1 MAMSTRSSGVPRSPS
16 RPIPGARGLSARA
29 AATAAGG
36 RAATISLGRSFAV
49 ESGNY
54 FLLLGTTLFLVIFGL
69 VMVLSSSTID
79 SFNGNQGFFGGFLRQ
94 GMYAVIG
101 VPLMLVVASVP
112 SEFWKRRAWLV
123 MGVAAALQLLVVAT
137 PLGVEVYGNRNW
149 IQLGPVTAQPS
160 ELVKVGLVIWLALI
174 LARKRHLLTSWP
186 HVLIPIGPVAGGA
199 IGLVLLGSDLGTVII
214 LTSIVIGALFFAG
227 VRMRML
233 AIIVAAV
240 SLGAIVMTVISPNRM
255 VRVVGFL
262 NGTTDYEGSGWQ
274 STHGLYAL
282 AAGGVFGVGLG
293 NSKAKWSWLP
303 AADNDYIFAI
313 IGEELGLIGAVVLL
327 LLFVVMAIAFIRI
340 IRSTNDPFSRVL
352 VGSVMVWIVGQAFV
366 NIAVV
371 LQLLPVLGVP
381 LPLMSSGGSALITTL
396 VGIGLVLGIAKH
408 PPIIEDQSSP
418 PPAAPGGPGAQSV
431 PTARTTSTA
440 GTAPK
445 ARTPHG
451 APGARGTTRSY
462 RP

>member
-1 MAMSTRSSGVPRSPS
+1 MAMSTRSSGVPRSTA
-16 RPIPGARGLSARA
+16 RPVRGTAGVSARA
-29 AATAAGG
+29 AATDTGG
-36 RAATISLGRSFAV
+36 RAATISLGRSFAA

-54 FLLLGTTLFLVIFGL
+54 FLLLGTTLFLVLFGL

-79 SFNGNQGFFGGFLRQ
+79 SFNADQGFFGSFLRQ

-101 VPLMLVVASVP
+101 VPLMLIVSSVP
-112 SEFWKRRAWLV
+112 SLFWKKRAWLI
-123 MGVAAALQLLVVAT
+123 MGAAAVLQLLVVAT
-137 PLGVEVYGNRNW
+137 PLGIEVYGNRNW
-149 IQLGPVTAQPS
+149 ISLGPITAQPS
-160 ELVKVGLVIWLALI
+160 ELVKVGLVIWLAFI
-174 LARKRHLLTSWP
+174 LARKRHLLNSWP
-186 HVLIPIGPVAGGA
+186 HVLIPIGPVAGGS

-214 LTSIVIGALFFAG
+214 LASIVVGALFFAG
-227 VRMRML
+227 VPVRML
-233 AIIVAAV
+233 AIIVAA
-240 SLGAIVMTVISPNRM
+240 GAAGAVLMTLISPNRM
-255 VRVVGFL
+255 VRVLGFL

-274 STHGLYAL
+274 ATHGLYAL

-352 VGSVMVWIVGQAFV
+352 VGSVMVWIIGQAFV

-396 VGIGLVLGIAKH
+396 VAIGVVLGIARR
-408 PPIIEDQSSP
+408 PPDAEDPVAP
-418 PPAAPGGPGAQSV
+418 PL
-431 PTARTTSTA
+431 
-440 GTAPK
+440 
-445 ARTPHG
+445 G
-451 APGARGTTRSY
+451 APARGVRS
-462 RP
+462 